1 MARGVL
7 CGPLHI
13 KESGI
18 LNEDKDY
25 GFFLRSYSSIEI
37 FNFSNG
43 KAGEVK
49 KPS

>member
-1 MARGVL
+1 MK
-7 CGPLHI
+7 I
-13 KESGI
+13 KI
-18 LNEDKDY
+18 MD
-25 GFFLRSYSSIEI
+25 FLRSYSSIEI